1 MNLHIEE
8 MLSRFPVLS
17 PCIEDM
23 ERAYDMISTSFSSGG
38 KLLLCGNGGSA
49 ADAEHWAGELLKGF
63 RKKRPL
69 GGGVAHRLDP
79 GTAVKLQGAL
89 PAIPLTGFLSFG
101 TAFANDADPAFT
113 FAQLVLALGRP
124 GDVLA
129 GISTSGNAEN
139 VVNAVR
145 TAKALGLGTLGLT
158 GGSGGRLAL
167 SADISIKAPA
177 TVVHEVQEYH
187 VPVYHTICAMLE
199 ERFFPDPAGPAG

>member
-1 MNLHIEE
+1 MNRHIEE
-8 MLSRFPVLS
+8 LLSRFPALS
-17 PCIEDM
+17 TCADSIG
-23 ERAYDMISTSFSSGG
+23 RAYDMISASFSSGG

-49 ADAEHWAGELLKGF
+49 ADADHWAGELLKGF
-63 RKKRPL
+63 RSNRPL
-69 GGGVAHRLDP
+69 GGGIAHRLDP
-79 GTAVKLQGAL
+79 GVAVKLQGAL

-113 FAQLVLALGRP
+113 FAQLVLALGKP

-145 TAKALGLGTLGLT
+145 TARALGLRTLGLT
-158 GGSGGRLAL
+158 GESGGRLAL
-167 SADISIKAPA
+167 SADISIRVPA

-199 ERFFPDPAGPAG
+199 ERFFPDPADPAD